1 MHRFGLNLQ
10 TVESALAR
18 SAPSERQCCHGC
30 RPIPC
35 ETGEPLAA
43 RPAMR
48 PAIGFLPGYR
58 AAIANSFRMVLAVL
72 IVTLS
77 LMLEPAVFIQFVF
90 A

>member
-1 MHRFGLNLQ
+1 MSDSVRFHPFPPDSVRNRRAASFQ
-10 TVESALAR
+10 R
-18 SAPSERQCCHGC
+18 
-30 RPIPC
+30 
-35 ETGEPLAA
+35 AA

-58 AAIANSFRMVLAVL
+58 AASANSFRMVLAVL

-77 LMLEPAVFIQFVF
+77 LMLEPAVFIQLVF